1 MSTNTSVVFKPLRK
15 RTFEEVSSQIREQI
29 AKGGLREG
37 DKLPPER
44 QLAESLGVSRNTV
57 REALRS
63 LEHGGLIK
71 LKPGATGGAYISNG
85 GVNAIKVAFD
95 DMMSLG
101 TLSAQDLMEARIVL
115 GREVARMACLRYTD
129 ADMASMEA
137 NFEQMSAAARA
148 GDLKLRVH
156 HSVDFH
162 RILAR
167 AAGNPVLAIVTSV
180 LVDITLNF
188 VRVLGEMP
196 NEFVIDSRQR
206 MLQYLRERDVE
217 NVVQEYTEY
226 MQKALRNYLRDLQLD
241 ARSLRRND
249 PPAKPGAF
257 RM

>member
-1 MSTNTSVVFKPLRK
+1 MPIQSPVVFKPLRK
-15 RTFEEVSSQIREQI
+15 RTFEEVSAQIREQI
-29 AKGGLREG
+29 SAGGLREG

-63 LEHGGLIK
+63 LEHAGLIE
-71 LKPGATGGAYISNG
+71 LKPGAAGGAYIANG
-85 GVNAIKVAFD
+85 GVNAIKVAFG

-115 GREVARMACLRYTD
+115 GREVARMACLRYTES
-129 ADMASMEA
+129 DMAAMEA

-167 AAGNPVLAIVTSV
+167 AAGNPVLAIMTSV

-196 NEFVIDSRQR
+196 NEFAIESRQR
-206 MLQYLRERDVE
+206 MLQYLRERDVDK
-217 NVVQEYTEY
+217 VLQEYTDY
-226 MQKALRNYLRDLQLD
+226 MQKALRNYMRDVRLD
-241 ARSLRRND
+241 AREFTQTR
-249 PPAKPGAF
+249 
-257 RM
+257 

>member
-1 MSTNTSVVFKPLRK
+1 MSTSTPVVFKPLRK
-15 RTFEEVSSQIREQI
+15 RTFEEVSAQIREQI
-29 AKGGLREG
+29 SSGGLREG

-63 LEHGGLIK
+63 LEHAGLIE
-71 LKPGATGGAYISNG
+71 LKPGAAGGAYIANG
-85 GVNAIKVAFD
+85 GVNAIKVAFG

-115 GREVARMACLRYTD
+115 GREVARMACLRYTES
-129 ADMASMEA
+129 DMVAM
-137 NFEQMSAAARA
+137 QMNVDQMIAAAAA

-167 AAGNPVLAIVTSV
+167 AAGNPVLAIMTSV

-196 NEFVIDSRQR
+196 NEFAIESRQR
-206 MLQYLRERDVE
+206 MLQYLRERDVDK
-217 NVVQEYTEY
+217 VLQEYTEY
-226 MQKALRNYLRDLQLD
+226 MQKALRNYMRDLQLD
-241 ARSLRRND
+241 AREFTPSR
-249 PPAKPGAF
+249 
-257 RM
+257 